1 VTDCSG
7 LTLELGDANIPRLG
21 EITFFARGLSQ
32 VEMEEIMAVGYTLN
46 DIAVGKAMFAPET
59 TPFDDS
65 KSSTLE
71 GFSDA
76 KNERSSAMSES
87 KKQGSLTR
95 GTITLALRPQEEKL
109 AGLNVP
115 NPKCNVS
122 TRPEFAAFQM
132 ETSCRRM
139 TLTDQDSLLDNTTK
153 KMYFPFIKTEYMQAG
168 KRPKDKV
175 FYEEVLNKDLLSYDP
190 VHFPSWCN
198 RSATFSIWWDPRP
211 SKSDLPPGG
220 YIISKFAQNQT
231 TFSGKRTWS
240 MYIGDGGVHSW
251 GDNEVRINAP
261 DFDWSASRHVALVF
275 DHKKDEG
282 CAYIDGSLLRCVK
295 MQAGIIAKMDC
306 HPTAYMA
313 FAHPTAY
320 MAFAHPTAY
329 MAFAHPTAYMAFAHR
344 IPGMCQPTVVMQDW
358 RYYREASSAEEVR
371 SQEFLRVYVFVCVC
385 MSVRSD
391 SLSIRASASVVRFF
405 LSRSHPPVLSDSSS
419 SYQESGL

>member
-1 VTDCSG
+1 MIWPFLPHTHTHTRTHIHTQRVVNISRPVTDCSG

-240 MYIGDGGVHSW
+240 MYIGDGGIHSF
-251 GDNEVRINAP
+251 GSPPDNDVRINTPP
-261 DFDWSASRHVALVF
+261 DFDWSVRRHVALVL
-275 DHKKDEG
+275 DHKKNEG
-282 CAYIDGSLLRCVK
+282 CAYIDGSLLDCKK
-295 MQAGIIAKMDC
+295 MKAGIIAKLDC
-306 HPTAYMA
+306 EPTDYMA
-313 FAHPTAY
+313 FN
-320 MAFAHPTAY
+320 
-329 MAFAHPTAYMAFAHR
+329 HR
-344 IPGMCQPTVVMQDW
+344 IPGMWQPTVVMQDW
-358 RYYREASSAEEVR
+358 RYYREALSAEEVR
-371 SQEFLRVYVFVCVC
+371 SQEFLCVYVFVCVC
-385 MSVRSD
+385 MSMRSD
-391 SLSIRASASVVRFF
+391 SLSICASASVCSFF
-405 LSRSHPPVLSDSSS
+405 SFSFFPSTCTF
-419 SYQESGL
+419 